1 MALSSHSKKTESLL
15 LTDQLKTEVADKS
28 TQAQNFLSKSFND
41 YKNICFATSMGAE
54 DMVIYDLINKM
65 NRTIEIFTLD
75 TGRLHA
81 ETYELISHVNSNFKN
96 KIKIFFP
103 DASEIKK
110 YVDNKGINDFYN
122 SLDSRKECCRIR
134 KIEPLKKALKGHD
147 AWITGLR
154 AEQSITRSNQK
165 LNVRDSNFE
174 IDKISP
180 LLNWKEDEIWAYIK
194 INHVPY
200 NKLHDHF
207 FPSIGCQPCTRAISL
222 GEDIRAGIWWWE
234 NPENKECGVHKE

>member
-234 NPENKECGVHKE
+234 NPENKECGLHKE